1 MNRIAVS
8 PSILAADFSNL
19 AKEIELIESGGA
31 DYIHLDIM
39 DGNFVPNISFGL
51 DVLRAIRKSTKLPL
65 DVHLMVSNPGQYIPN
80 FVSSGADIISIHYES
95 VVHLDRTV
103 GMVKDSGAKVGLA
116 LNPATSE
123 NVLEY
128 ILDKLDLVLVM
139 TVNPGFVGQKFLGGQ
154 LKKIEKIK
162 KMINNTN
169 VKLEVDG
176 GINDKNAKAVISAG
190 ADILVAGSYIF
201 KSSDYEKAIRL
212 LKNY

>member
-19 AKEIELIESGGA
+19 AKEIELVESGGA

-103 GMVKDSGAKVGLA
+103 GMIKDSGAKVGLA

-139 TVNPGFVGQKFLGGQ
+139 TVNPGFVGQKFLDGQ

-201 KSSDYEKAIRL
+201 KSGDYERAIRL